1 MALISD
7 RDRAHL
13 TDLFAKELTDDVT
26 AHFFTIAAPR
36 LHVPGRAACDFCE
49 ETRALLE
56 EVAGLTTH
64 VTLALHDRD
73 REPELA
79 ARFGVDKAPAIVL
92 EGKAAGRVRYYGIPA
107 GYEFRSL
114 VEDLIDVATG
124 RHGLSARTLQ
134 VLEEL
139 PGEAHI
145 QVFVTPTCPYCPGVA
160 RLAHR
165 LAIASAKVTAD
176 VVEANEFPDL
186 SDRYGVAG
194 VPQTV
199 INDRHSF
206 VGAQPE
212 ARFVAEV
219 RRAVVG
225 HAPPAS
231 PPTVQPSV

>member
-1 MALISD
+1 MALLSD
-7 RDRAHL
+7 RDRAYL

-26 AHFFTIAAPR
+26 VHFFTVAAPK
-36 LHVPGRAACDFCE
+36 LAVPGRATCDYCQ
-49 ETRALLE
+49 ETQALLE

-64 VTLALHDRD
+64 IRLAVHDRD
-73 REPELA
+73 REPALA
-79 ARFGVDKAPAIVL
+79 AELGIDKVPAIVL

-124 RHGLSARTLQ
+124 THGLSERTLQ

-139 PGEAHI
+139 PGAVHL
-145 QVFVTPTCPYCPGVA
+145 QVFVTPTCPYCPGAA

-176 VVEANEFPDL
+176 VIEANEFPEL
-186 SDRYGVAG
+186 SDRYGVSG

-199 INDRHSF
+199 VNDTHSF

-212 ARFVAEV
+212 ARFVAEL
-219 RRAVVG
+219 RRAFVG
-225 HAPPAS
+225 HAAPA
-231 PPTVQPSV
+231 